1 MAAVNPGPPLD
12 PFQELA
18 LPQDIEDRSLAVL
31 VDFLHDLATLI
42 ENRHR
47 GQLRRHDAAQ
57 RRASVPPDTEPE
69 PIPDPPF

>member
-12 PFQELA
+12 PLQKPA
-18 LPQDIEDRSLAVL
+18 LPQDIEDHALAIL

-42 ENRHR
+42 ENRYS

-57 RRASVPPDTEPE
+57 RRASAPPDAEPE
-69 PIPDPPF
+69 SIPDPPF

>member
-12 PFQELA
+12 PFRELA
-18 LPQDIEDRSLAVL
+18 LPPDIEDRSLAVL

-42 ENRHR
+42 ENRYY
-47 GQLRRHDAAQ
+47 GQLRRHREAQ
-57 RRASVPPDTEPE
+57 RRASASPDAEPE